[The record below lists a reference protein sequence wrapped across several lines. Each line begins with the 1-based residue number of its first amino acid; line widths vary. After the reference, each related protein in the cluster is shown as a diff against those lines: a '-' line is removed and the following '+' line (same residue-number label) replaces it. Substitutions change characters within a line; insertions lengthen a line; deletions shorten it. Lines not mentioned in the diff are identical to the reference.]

1 MIYITNGFSPSML
14 KLPADVEFKEVS
26 KDEFC
31 GAVSKGVNAIGHAGT
46 IDLINKLCGAA
57 LSVNRISITATVGDE
72 IYIIMLTT
80 RLEEG
85 KVLNADEI
93 QRMYNEGKVRLVKA
107 KVYGAVLE
115 ELSNCQGVCD
125 EVTYD
130 ALSYKAKT
138 VSNLPK

>member
-1 MIYITNGFSPSML
+1 MLYITNGFSPSML
-14 KLPADVEFKEVS
+14 KLPADVEFKEVG

-31 GAVSKGVNAIGHAGT
+31 GAVTKGVNAIGHAGT
-46 IDLINKLCGAA
+46 IDLVNNLCSIT
-57 LSVNRISITATVGDE
+57 LSVNRISITAAVGDE
-72 IYIIMLTT
+72 IYIIMLAT

-85 KVLNADEI
+85 KVLKTDEI

-125 EVTYD
+125 EATYD

-138 VSNLPK
+138 VSPR

>member
-31 GAVSKGVNAIGHAGT
+31 GAASKGVNAIGHTGT
-46 IDLINKLCGAA
+46 IDLINKLCGTA

-93 QRMYNEGKVRLVKA
+93 QCMYNEGKVRLVKA

-130 ALSYKAKT
+130 ALSYKAKAE
-138 VSNLPK
+138 

>member
-1 MIYITNGFSPSML
+1 MIYIANGFSPSML

-31 GAVSKGVNAIGHAGT
+31 GTVSRGINAIGHAGT
-46 IDLINKLCGAA
+46 IDLINKLCGTA
-57 LSVNRISITATVGDE
+57 LAVNRISITAAVGDE
-72 IYIIMLTT
+72 IHITMLIT

-85 KVLNADEI
+85 KVLNTDEI

-107 KVYGAVLE
+107 KVYGAVLA
-115 ELSNCQGVCD
+115 ELSDCQGVCD

-130 ALSYKAKT
+130 TLSYKAKT
-138 VSNLPK
+138 VRSDKI

>member
-14 KLPADVEFKEVS
+14 KLPAAVEFKEVG

-31 GAVSKGVNAIGHAGT
+31 NATSKGVNAIGHAGT
-46 IDLINKLCGAA
+46 IDLINNLCGIA

-93 QRMYNEGKVRLVKA
+93 QRIYNEGKVRLVKA

-138 VSNLPK
+138 E

>member
-46 IDLINKLCGAA
+46 IDLINKLCGIA

-115 ELSNCQGVCD
+115 ELSNCEDVCD
-125 EVTYD
+125 EATYD
-130 ALSYKAKT
+130 TLSYKAKT
-138 VSNLPK
+138 VRSDKI

>member
-1 MIYITNGFSPSML
+1 MVYITNGFSPSML

-46 IDLINKLCGAA
+46 IDLINKLCGTV

-115 ELSNCQGVCD
+115 ELSNCQGVCN

-138 VSNLPK
+138 E